1 MARKGSVGS
10 RAHRAALKAVRE
22 ALERGEV
29 PVEAPDLVR
38 GVSGDFWVAP
48 DGRVY
53 VRPVEA
59 LSSGTARAQ
68 RVPDVQLV
76 VVPGS
81 SPAGEGPAGPEWLG
95 LAPWTDD
102 MSRLCHWQ
110 PADSSRLVIDEV

>member
-10 RAHRAALKAVRE
+10 RAQRAALTAVRE

-29 PVEAPDLVR
+29 PVEAPELVQR
-38 GVSGDFWVAP
+38 RSGDFWVAP

-53 VRPVEA
+53 VRPVGVR
-59 LSSGTARAQ
+59 SSGAARAQ

-76 VVPGS
+76 VVPGGRM
-81 SPAGEGPAGPEWLG
+81 AGERPMGPEWRG
-95 LAPWTDD
+95 RAPWTDD

-110 PADSSRLVIDEV
+110 PADSSRLVIDEI